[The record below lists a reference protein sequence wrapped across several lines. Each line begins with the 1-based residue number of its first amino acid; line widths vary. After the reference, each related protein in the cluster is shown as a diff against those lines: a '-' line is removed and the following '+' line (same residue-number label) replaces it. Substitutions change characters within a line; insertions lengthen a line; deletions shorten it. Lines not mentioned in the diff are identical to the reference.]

1 MSQQQPTIV
10 IDGFNLALE
19 KGTGV
24 ATYGRNLSFVCREMG
39 SRVDLLYGKPIRQA
53 ASPLVTDIR
62 FSDARPP
69 AGRFASLRSSLA
81 ASLPTP
87 FGLNSFQVP
96 LTGDVILRGQ
106 EGHAPKADAIW
117 NATNLF
123 NRAAAHFWLTGT
135 FTNVRHKGPADIAHW
150 TYPLPVRIHGARN
163 IYTIHDLVPLRLPYT
178 TLDDKPYYLRL
189 LRKIVQTADH
199 IVTVSE
205 TSRRDIIRLLDCP
218 EDKVTN
224 TYQSVAIPRN
234 LLDKPEEQVASEIEG
249 ALGVTYK
256 GYLLFYGAIEPKKN
270 VGRLIEAYLTSGVD
284 IPLVLIGPLAW
295 QWEQELRL
303 LESTRRSSISA
314 GGPAGRIRHFDYAPF
329 SLLVSAIRG
338 ARATVFPSLY
348 EGFGLPVLESMIL
361 GTPVV
366 TSREGATAE
375 IAGDAALLIDPY
387 DVRDIAEALRAMS
400 TSSPDI
406 LARAAL
412 GLRRG
417 EIFSSPRHANALHKL
432 HQLLER
438 APAKTQRG

>member
-1 MSQQQPTIV
+1 M
-10 IDGFNLALE
+10 
-19 KGTGV
+19 
-24 ATYGRNLSFVCREMG
+24 
-39 SRVDLLYGKPIRQA
+39 
-53 ASPLVTDIR
+53 
-62 FSDARPP
+62 
-69 AGRFASLRSSLA
+69 
-81 ASLPTP
+81 
-87 FGLNSFQVP
+87 
-96 LTGDVILRGQ
+96 
-106 EGHAPKADAIW
+106 
-117 NATNLF
+117 
-123 NRAAAHFWLTGT
+123 
-135 FTNVRHKGPADIAHW
+135 
-150 TYPLPVRIHGARN
+150 
-163 IYTIHDLVPLRLPYT
+163 
-178 TLDDKPYYLRL
+178 
-189 LRKIVQTADH
+189 
-199 IVTVSE
+199 
-205 TSRRDIIRLLDCP
+205 
-218 EDKVTN
+218 
-224 TYQSVAIPRN
+224 
-234 LLDKPEEQVASEIEG
+234 
-249 ALGVTYK
+249 
-256 GYLLFYGAIEPKKN
+256 
-270 VGRLIEAYLTSGVD
+270 
-284 IPLVLIGPLAW
+284 LIGPLAW

>member
-1 MSQQQPTIV
+1 
-10 IDGFNLALE
+10 
-19 KGTGV
+19 
-24 ATYGRNLSFVCREMG
+24 
-39 SRVDLLYGKPIRQA
+39 
-53 ASPLVTDIR
+53 
-62 FSDARPP
+62 
-69 AGRFASLRSSLA
+69 
-81 ASLPTP
+81 
-87 FGLNSFQVP
+87 
-96 LTGDVILRGQ
+96 
-106 EGHAPKADAIW
+106 
-117 NATNLF
+117 
-123 NRAAAHFWLTGT
+123 
-135 FTNVRHKGPADIAHW
+135 
-150 TYPLPVRIHGARN
+150 
-163 IYTIHDLVPLRLPYT
+163 VPLRLPYT
-178 TLDDKPYYLRL
+178 TLDDKSDYLRL
-189 LRKIVQTADH
+189 LRRIVQTADH

-270 VGRLIEAYLTSGVD
+270 VGRLIEAYLTSGVE

-314 GGPAGRIRHFDYAPF
+314 GGPAARIRHFDYAPF

-387 DVRDIAEALRAMS
+387 DVRDIANAIRAVADDTHLIES
-400 TSSPDI
+400 LSKDGLTQAASYSSD
-406 LARAAL
+406 R
-412 GLRRG
+412 
-417 EIFSSPRHANALHKL
+417 HKL
-432 HQLLER
+432 QIELLHR
-438 APAKTQRG
+438 TDRR

>member
-1 MSQQQPTIV
+1 MSQRQPTIV

-24 ATYGRNLSFVCREMG
+24 ATYARNLSFLCRDLG
-39 SRVDLLYGKPIRQA
+39 NRVDLLYGKPMRQA
-53 ASPLVTDIR
+53 ASPLLTDIR
-62 FSDARPP
+62 FSDVRAPQ
-69 AGRFASLRSSLA
+69 GRLASLPGALA

-87 FGLNSFQVP
+87 IGLNSFQVP
-96 LTGDVILRGQ
+96 LTGDVILRAQ
-106 EGHAPKADAIW
+106 EGHAAHADAIW

-123 NRAAAHFWLTGT
+123 RRAEAHFWLTGA

-150 TYPLPVRIHGARN
+150 TYPLPVRIPGARN

-178 TLDDKPYYLRL
+178 TLDDKSYYLRL
-189 LRKIVQTADH
+189 MRKIVQTADH

-224 TYQSVAIPRN
+224 TYQSVAIPPD
-234 LLDKPEEQVASEIEG
+234 LLDKPEKQVASEVEG
-249 ALGVTYK
+249 ALGVPYK

-270 VGRLIEAYLTSGVD
+270 VGRLIEAYLTSGVE

-295 QWEQELRL
+295 KSAQELRL
-303 LESTRRSSISA
+303 LAAARGSSTQNTDRGNAVDRV
-314 GGPAGRIRHFDYAPF
+314 RHFDYVPF

-348 EGFGLPVLESMIL
+348 EGFGLPVLESMTL

-366 TSREGATAE
+366 TSRQGATAE
-375 IAGDAALLIDPY
+375 IAGDAALLVDPY
-387 DVRDIAEALRAMS
+387 NVAQIADALRAVS
-400 TSSPDI
+400 GQPNQTSA
-406 LARAAL
+406 LAHAGHKQAAL
-412 GLRRG
+412 
-417 EIFSSPRHANALHKL
+417 FSADAHAMRLKNIQKL
-432 HQLLER
+432 LAGRLFR
-438 APAKTQRG
+438 